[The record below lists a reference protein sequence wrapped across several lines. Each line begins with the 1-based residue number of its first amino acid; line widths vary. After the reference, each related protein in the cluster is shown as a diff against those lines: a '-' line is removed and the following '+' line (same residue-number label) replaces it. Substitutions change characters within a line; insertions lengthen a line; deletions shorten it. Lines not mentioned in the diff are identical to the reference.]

1 MPKSQNHRSMRP
13 RNVFLV
19 RDREPIQPMGE
30 PACQA
35 LLLGGTIGSAMQVRL
50 SEFGLAIS
58 YVETLEDA
66 FDRARREPLGALVTF
81 DSLACS
87 TSVLRSLLDAPGSAR
102 CPGCVQYKY
111 RQRGHSIEGRY
122 PSGT

>member
-1 MPKSQNHRSMRP
+1 MPKSQNQSSMRP

-19 RDREPIQPMGE
+19 RDREPIQPMEE

-35 LLLGGTIGSAMQVRL
+35 LLLGSTLGSTMQVRL

-81 DSLACS
+81 DSVACS
-87 TSVLRSLLDAPGSAR
+87 TSVLRSLLDTPGSL
-102 CPGCVQYKY
+102 
-111 RQRGHSIEGRY
+111 S
-122 PSGT
+122 SG